1 MTHDLVLLGC
11 VSSVLASYLKALAIH
26 RLVNEQLDPVA
37 TSWWDGNGQF
47 HLVSTADRPALTRFF
62 AERYAPTPIVTPW
75 NGGSGFYPG
84 DQQAGIQAIAEGG
97 GERFQRYREAIA
109 SSRAML
115 QTLGL
120 GERPDDK
127 AKKLR
132 LLRHARAWLADAA
145 VSWLDA
151 AYVAGEEA
159 RYPAILGTGGND
171 GRLDFANNFMQR
183 LAELFLASP
192 PRGRTAARGPDV
204 AERFE
209 AAVFG
214 EARRG
219 VLQKAAV
226 GQFAPALAGGTN
238 MTAGVDT
245 DGRVNPWD
253 FILALE
259 GALVFAG
266 AAVRRLGMAR
276 QGSASFPFHVNPS
289 PVGYGSSA
297 AADRFEARCCELW
310 LPLWPA
316 AATFGEIAA
325 FFGEGRLE
333 VGRRRATS
341 GLDVARALTTLGLD
355 RGVDRFERLGVLKRN
370 GLSYLAA
377 WLGTVPVHYIP
388 RVDLLRELD
397 TWLASVEQLDQ
408 VRADL
413 AAALRALQEAMFA
426 VCRSDRPLTA
436 VLAAVGALEHAL
448 AASPKTH
455 ERARPLRALSAA
467 WHAEADDGSAEF
479 AIASAV
485 SSWDVRHR
493 LEPVA
498 GGRWSQTRP
507 VWSDRDPLENVVA
520 VARERLI
527 VAEAGAVPFDGRPTV
542 TATALRRLLTGAVDR
557 SRLRD
562 LVFGL
567 VMLDGHIA
575 LRPPAAEDVADV
587 DRVFCVLR
595 AVTSPR
601 FLQVDGRHPSPKTIV
616 AILARLAAGDVTGA
630 LDLAARRLRASGLG
644 LRAPVREVTTR
655 RDVGALA
662 AALVVPLPYGLED
675 RLIHHA
681 VRPPAVTLAPREMT
695 A

>member
-1 MTHDLVLLGC
+1 MTHDLVLPGC
-11 VSSVLASYLKALAIH
+11 VPAVLASYLKALAIH
-26 RLVNEQLDPVA
+26 RLVSEQLDPAA
-37 TSWWDGNGQF
+37 TSRWDINGQF
-47 HLVSTADRPALTRFF
+47 HLLSTADRPALTAFF
-62 AERYAPTPIVTPW
+62 AGRYAPTPIVTPW
-75 NGGSGFYPG
+75 NGGSGFYAG
-84 DQQAGIQAIAEGG
+84 DQQAGIQALAESTAD
-97 GERFQRYREAIA
+97 RFQQYREAIA
-109 SSRAML
+109 SSRAIL
-115 QTLGL
+115 RELGFR
-120 GERPDDK
+120 EKPRK
-127 AKKLR
+127 EEKLR

-145 VSWLDA
+145 VWWLDA

-183 LAELFLASP
+183 LADLFLAP
-192 PRGRTAARGPDV
+192 PARGRAAGRGPDV
-204 AERFE
+204 AQRFE

-214 EARRG
+214 EVRQG

-238 MTAGVDT
+238 MTTGLDN

-253 FILALE
+253 LILALE

-266 AAVRRLGMAR
+266 AAVRRLDTAR
-276 QGSASFPFHVNPS
+276 LGSAAFPFHVYPS

-297 AADRFEARCCELW
+297 TADRLQARCELW
-310 LPLWPA
+310 LPLWSA

-341 GLDVARALTTLGLD
+341 GLDVARALATLGVD
-355 RGVDRFERLGVLKRN
+355 RGVDRFERVGVLKRN

-377 WLGTVPVHYIP
+377 WLGTLEVRRFP

-397 TWLASVEQLDQ
+397 AWLAPVEQLDQ

-426 VCRSDRPLTA
+426 ACRGDRPLTV
-436 VLAAVGALEHAL
+436 VLAAVGALERAL

-455 ERARPLRALSAA
+455 ARARPLRTLSAA

-479 AIASAV
+479 ALASAV
-485 SSWDVRHR
+485 ASWDIRDR

-498 GGRWSQTRP
+498 GGRWSETRP
-507 VWSDRDPLENVVA
+507 VWSDRGPLENVVA
-520 VARERLI
+520 IARERLI
-527 VAEAGAVPFDGRPTV
+527 GAGAGAVPLDGRPTM
-542 TATALRRLLTGAVDR
+542 TATALQRLLTGAVDR

-567 VMLDGHIA
+567 AIVAGRGPF
-575 LRPPAAEDVADV
+575 RPPVVEDVADV

-601 FLQVDGRHPSPKTIV
+601 FLQVDGRHPSPRTIV
-616 AILARLAAGDVTGA
+616 AILARLAARDIGGA
-630 LDLAARRLRASGLG
+630 LDLAARRLQASGLG
-644 LRAPVREVTTR
+644 LRAPVREVTAR
-655 RDVGALA
+655 RDVATLA
-662 AALVVPLPYGLED
+662 AALVVPLPHGLED
-675 RLIHHA
+675 RLIHYA
-681 VRPPAVTLAPREMT
+681 VRPPAETLAPRET
-695 A
+695 PA

>member
-1 MTHDLVLLGC
+1 VTHDLVLCGC
-11 VSSVLASYLKALAIH
+11 VPTVLASYLKALAIH
-26 RLVNEQLDPVA
+26 RLVSEQLDPAA

-47 HLVSTADRPALTRFF
+47 HLVSTADRPALTAFF

-75 NGGSGFYPG
+75 NGGSGFYGG
-84 DQQAGIQAIAEGG
+84 DQQAGVQAIAESAD
-97 GERFQRYREAIA
+97 ERFQRYREAIA

-115 QTLGL
+115 QALGL
-120 GERPDDK
+120 NEKPDDK
-127 AKKLR
+127 AEKLR
-132 LLRHARAWLADAA
+132 LLRHARAWLADEA

-159 RYPAILGTGGND
+159 RYPRILGTGGND

-183 LAELFLASP
+183 LAELFLAPP
-192 PRGRTAARGPDV
+192 PRGRAAARGPDV

-238 MTAGVDT
+238 MTAGLDT

-266 AAVRRLGMAR
+266 AAVRRLDTSR
-276 QGSASFPFHVNPS
+276 HGSASFPFHVNPS

-297 AADRFEARCCELW
+297 TADRPQARCELW

-316 AATFGEIAA
+316 AATFGEIAT

-341 GLDVARALTTLGLD
+341 GLDVARALATLGVD

-377 WLGTVPVHYIP
+377 WLGTLEVRRIP

-397 TWLASVEQLDQ
+397 GWLASVEQLDQ
-408 VRADL
+408 VGADL
-413 AAALRALQEAMFA
+413 AAALRALQEAMFEA
-426 VCRSDRPLTA
+426 CRSDRPLTA
-436 VLAAVGALEHAL
+436 VLAAVGALERAL
-448 AASPKTH
+448 ATSPKTH

-467 WHAEADDGSAEF
+467 WLAEADDGSAEF
-479 AIASAV
+479 AIASAIA
-485 SSWDVRHR
+485 SWDVRNR

-498 GGRWSQTRP
+498 NGRWSETRP

-520 VARERLI
+520 VAREKLI
-527 VAEAGAVPFDGRPTV
+527 VAGAGVVPLDGRPTV
-542 TATALRRLLTGAVDR
+542 TATALRRLLAGAVDR

-567 VMLDGHIA
+567 AMVDGDVA
-575 LRPPAAEDVADV
+575 LRPPAAEDVADM

-595 AVTSPR
+595 AVTSPC

-616 AILARLAAGDVTGA
+616 AILTRLTARDVPGA
-630 LDLAARRLRASGLG
+630 LDLAARRLQASRLG

-655 RDVGALA
+655 RDVAALA
-662 AALVVPLPYGLED
+662 AALVVPLPHGLEA
-675 RLIHHA
+675 RLIHHT
-681 VRPPAVTLAPREMT
+681 VRPPAATPAPRET
-695 A
+695 PA